1 MWPSQRQSKGRSA
14 SALGKIL
21 PLLTSSFRSFQVSSD
36 LQTLPVS
43 SQYGLMG
50 KFKPMAKRPSWDW
63 ARKHKSKGA
72 GWTGNPVSPLF
83 SIKAAVVCC
92 RMWGCTPVSW
102 VSCTAGVVW
111 FRWTVR
117 GRDTDKAAKCQL
129 SLAEGLQHLV
139 WTPPAVTL
147 ASPPAEKPDHLVSKT
162 YGAGSANSDCG
173 ILHSR
178 WRNPD
183 VFLSHPALF
192 SHSLHWTGCIA
203 ELGHLSQRPWL
214 QTVPL
219 AGPANI
225 CSELTQAQVKL
236 LRVLL
241 TKRFVLKCRW
251 QPELSLWWRHA
262 LSLDIPSQDPTCI
275 NALS

>member
-43 SQYGLMG
+43 SQCGLMG
-50 KFKPMAKRPSWDW
+50 KFKPMAERPSWDW

-117 GRDTDKAAKCQL
+117 GRDIDKAAKCQL
-129 SLAEGLQHLV
+129 SLAGGLQHLV

-162 YGAGSANSDCG
+162 YGAGSANSR
-173 ILHSR
+173 LWHPSFQVEKS
-178 WRNPD
+178 WR
-183 VFLSHPALF
+183 LSFSPSTFQPFPALDR
-192 SHSLHWTGCIA
+192 LHCWVGSPFKETLTLDCA
-203 ELGHLSQRPWL
+203 PHWASKHLFRAHISPGE
-214 QTVPL
+214 T
-219 AGPANI
+219 
-225 CSELTQAQVKL
+225 
-236 LRVLL
+236 
-241 TKRFVLKCRW
+241 F
-251 QPELSLWWRHA
+251 
-262 LSLDIPSQDPTCI
+262 
-275 NALS
+275 